1 MADDE
6 RPAYAAA
13 AEAAL
18 LAQFDAGIDAMRRG
32 LACVVPLGALR
43 WFGWAQV
50 EEMVCGSRDFD
61 LASWKRNTKYGSPYS
76 AEHKTVRLFWKVLE
90 GWSADERQRWVRFA
104 WGRTRLPQGARWP
117 GGQHMRLDHGGTDE
131 SQLPQGHT
139 CFFSADLPEYTTEE
153 RMRTAL
159 GICIEFGCAGI
170 LNG

>member
-1 MADDE
+1 
-6 RPAYAAA
+6 
-13 AEAAL
+13 
-18 LAQFDAGIDAMRRG
+18 LA
-32 LACVVPLGALR
+32 
-43 WFGWAQV
+43 
-50 EEMVCGSRDFD
+50 
-61 LASWKRNTKYGSPYS
+61 
-76 AEHKTVRLFWKVLE
+76 VRLFWKVLE

-104 WGRTRLPQGARWP
+104 WGRTRRPQGARWP